1 MPYPKHSDH
10 ALARTATAALLFFSF
25 SLTRGEA
32 SVTRGEAAPQPGLC
46 SGLLTKSAGEFVIAE
61 EPEHICIF
69 SGEDKRKIF
78 AICAEG
84 HYCEVAG
91 ILNGCKDAGEC
102 SELTNVV
109 SVRDLTLVQRQEQPP
124 SPDAPPPSTDGL
136 HREGFR
142 DQILAEVRSCVRG
155 ALESSLYAGLN
166 ADRAMTIAT
175 QVCGLQ
181 VEILSGDMGTT
192 EAEARQLFKD
202 ILEAEAGQTR
212 NKLST
217 ADITGPAAE
226 LRGQIE
232 NVTKACGSPV
242 SVLNDFSRYLQDSNY
257 RFIALHFE
265 KIRCADLTAI
275 CRTKGCLHQIYVS
288 KSDGPYQLVVSA
300 YLSEIELKRLD
311 NGVALEITS
320 SDGTR
325 LLRWNGGG
333 FH

>member
-1 MPYPKHSDH
+1 MPYPKHSDY
-10 ALARTATAALLFFSF
+10 ALARMATAALLFFSF
-25 SLTRGEA
+25 SVTRGEA

-46 SGLLTKSAGEFVIAE
+46 SGLLTKSEGEFVIAE

-91 ILNGCKDAGEC
+91 ILDDCKDAGEC

-109 SVRDLTLVQRQEQPP
+109 SVRDLTLAQRQE
-124 SPDAPPPSTDGL
+124 PPPSTDGL

-175 QVCGLQ
+175 QVCGLE
-181 VEILSGDMGTT
+181 VGILSGDMGIT

-212 NKLST
+212 DKLST

-275 CRTKGCLHQIYVS
+275 CRTKGCLHQIYVA
-288 KSDGPYQLVVSA
+288 KSDGPYQLVVNSPR
-300 YLSEIELKRLD
+300 LS
-311 NGVALEITS
+311 
-320 SDGTR
+320 
-325 LLRWNGGG
+325 
-333 FH
+333 

>member
-1 MPYPKHSDH
+1 MPYPKRSDY
-10 ALARTATAALLFFSF
+10 ALARMATAALLFFSF
-25 SLTRGEA
+25 SVTRGEA

-46 SGLLTKSAGEFVIAE
+46 SGLLTKSEGEFVIAE

-91 ILNGCKDAGEC
+91 ILDDCKDAGEC

-109 SVRDLTLVQRQEQPP
+109 SVRDLTLAQRQEQPP

-175 QVCGLQ
+175 QVCGLE
-181 VEILSGDMGTT
+181 VEILSGDMGIT

-202 ILEAEAGQTR
+202 ILEAEAGQ
-212 NKLST
+212 
-217 ADITGPAAE
+217 
-226 LRGQIE
+226 
-232 NVTKACGSPV
+232 
-242 SVLNDFSRYLQDSNY
+242 
-257 RFIALHFE
+257 
-265 KIRCADLTAI
+265 
-275 CRTKGCLHQIYVS
+275 
-288 KSDGPYQLVVSA
+288 
-300 YLSEIELKRLD
+300 
-311 NGVALEITS
+311 VATS
-320 SDGTR
+320 
-325 LLRWNGGG
+325 
-333 FH
+333 